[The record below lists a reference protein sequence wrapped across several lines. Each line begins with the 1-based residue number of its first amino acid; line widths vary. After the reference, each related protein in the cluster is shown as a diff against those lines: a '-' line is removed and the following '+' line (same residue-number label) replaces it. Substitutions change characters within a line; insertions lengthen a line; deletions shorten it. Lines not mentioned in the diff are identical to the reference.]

1 MPQLASLGHTA
12 ELDLTL
18 TMVDQKD
25 TIILVISSYFKALY
39 ERGNLR
45 LKAAPKKRIHT
56 SPPPPPSSQN
66 ISKAD
71 FRMIKTKLILQR
83 D

>member
-56 SPPPPPSSQN
+56 SPPLPPLPRTFLRLTF
-66 ISKAD
+66 A
-71 FRMIKTKLILQR
+71 
-83 D
+83 